1 MADFAQFERREM
13 LQGIAALIGAA
24 ALPAEALAAP
34 RRRGRRAA
42 APVRFFAPSAYA
54 TLVALADTLI
64 PATDTPGA
72 LAAQVPHKIDRMMR
86 VWASAETRSVFA
98 GGLASLNA
106 AALAAEKAT
115 FTALTPARRKAFLL
129 AHEPNAL
136 KPVPRADKLVGLAA
150 MIAGPAYADAGYGKL
165 KELIVSTYYISEV
178 GMTQELMYEHVPG
191 KWVPSLKITPET
203 RPAGGTGPF

>member
-13 LQGIAALIGAA
+13 LQAIAALIGAA

-34 RRRGRRAA
+34 RRRGGR

-72 LAAQVPHKIDRMMR
+72 LAAQVPQKIDRMMR
-86 VWASAETRSVFA
+86 VWASAGTRSVFV

-115 FTALTPARRKAFLL
+115 FTALTPDRRKAFLL

-136 KPVPRADKLVGLAA
+136 KPVPRTDKLVGFAA
-150 MIAGPAYADAGYGKL
+150 MLAGPAYADAGYGKL
-165 KELIVSTYYISEV
+165 KELIVATYYISEI
-178 GMTQELMYEHVPG
+178 GMTRELIYEHVPG

-203 RPAGGTGPF
+203 RPAAGTGPF

>member
-13 LQGIAALIGAA
+13 LQAIAALIGAA

-34 RRRGRRAA
+34 RRRGGR

-72 LAAQVPHKIDRMMR
+72 LAAQVPQKLDRMMR
-86 VWASAETRSVFA
+86 VWASAGTRSVFV

-115 FTALTPARRKAFLL
+115 FTALTPDRRKAFLL

-136 KPVPRADKLVGLAA
+136 KPVPRTDKLVGLAA

-165 KELIVSTYYISEV
+165 KELIVATYYISEI
-178 GMTQELMYEHVPG
+178 GMTRELIYEHVPG

-203 RPAGGTGPF
+203 RPAAGTGPF